1 MTMRPRWEWRLED
14 GSGMVLDRPMSP
26 VFDARYDAEEWLGDH
41 WRLLADQGVRRAL
54 LLNEGAP
61 LPPALEIPPS

>member
-1 MTMRPRWEWRLED
+1 MA
-14 GSGMVLDRPMSP
+14 LDRPMSP

-41 WRLLADQGVRRAL
+41 WRVLAEQRVRRAV

-61 LPPALEIPPS
+61 VLPAVEVPAP

>member
-1 MTMRPRWEWRLED
+1 MRPRWEWRLED
-14 GSGMVLDRPMSP
+14 ESGAVLDRPTSP

-41 WRLLADQGVRRAL
+41 WRLLAEQRVRRAV

-61 LPPALEIPPS
+61 VAPAIPVPAG